1 MNALEGT
8 GDMAVSKVPF
18 DKLQSMAAGAPV
30 VAVQNIRDLQ
40 QFGLSSGIH
49 FGIASHNARVI
60 FQECR
65 CNDMHA
71 PRFEITSSPINT
83 FCPIGWTLYTIEYK
97 EGKANNLEAVS
108 NRAERAMGNLYLN
121 LRSYPGDDFVYEC
134 LFSHSIMER
143 CETDPSIGQHWW
155 TPLYYTASE
164 LLELAEEATDIKLP
178 KLLPGSINPE
188 LLHFIHHGIAI
199 EDNWVIHFAT
209 SRVPERK
216 NRIKLD
222 TIATFCDITPNT
234 EPGGP
239 LPYKRDTAI
248 SRELARNRAV
258 WIYCHEKEWG
268 RYNLIWNNCEHMSRM
283 CKVGHKQSRQVQKT
297 IGKIALAGV
306 GTLLPQS
313 NIIRI
318 ASLGLPFLLNGIL
331 QGRIMQNTPP
341 LPFESEQN

>member
-1 MNALEGT
+1 MV
-8 GDMAVSKVPF
+8 VSRVPF
-18 DKLQSMAAGAPV
+18 CEKRTQEAGTPV
-30 VAVQNIRDLQ
+30 VAVENAVDLKKTGLPTGIR
-40 QFGLSSGIH
+40 
-49 FGIASHNARVI
+49 FGIATQDACVI
-60 FQECR
+60 YQECQ
-65 CNDMHA
+65 CKDLNK
-71 PRFEITSSPINT
+71 PRFAIVRKSCNV
-83 FCPIGWTLYTIEYK
+83 FCPHGWTLYKLGFPHITDFRLSEIHK
-97 EGKANNLEAVS
+97 
-108 NRAERAMGNLYLN
+108 RAERAMGNLYLN

-155 TPLYYTASE
+155 TPLYYTANE
-164 LLELAEEATDIKLP
+164 LVELAEEATDIKLP

-248 SRELARNRAV
+248 SRELTRNRAV